1 MMVEV
6 LLIFRFGA
14 EFNEARIRQLAEAAP
29 GECKGT
35 PGLRSKS
42 LLIDAENQG
51 AVHLYLWDSE
61 ELARSFFTPDRIELI
76 AALWGVEPS
85 VRFDRVTRTL
95 AMTPQAPVH

>member
-1 MMVEV
+1 MVEV

-14 EFNEARIRQLAEAAP
+14 EFNEARIRQLAESAP

-51 AVHLYLWDSE
+51 AVQIYLWDSE

-76 AALWGVEPS
+76 TAQYGVVS
-85 VRFDRVTRTL
+85 QTSGSTK
-95 AMTPQAPVH
+95 

>member
-1 MMVEV
+1 MVEV

-42 LLIDAENQG
+42 LLIDPENRG
-51 AVHLYLWDSE
+51 AVG
-61 ELARSFFTPDRIELI
+61 F
-76 AALWGVEPS
+76 
-85 VRFDRVTRTL
+85 
-95 AMTPQAPVH
+95 